1 MVYFLALMTTLLGVT
16 SSACQ
21 QRYYHLFT
29 EKVIG
34 LVLLPEVAHDNLCA
48 EKVVV

>member
-1 MVYFLALMTTLLGVT
+1 MTTLLGVM

-21 QRYYHLFT
+21 QRYYHLFA

-34 LVLLPEVAHDNLCA
+34 LAPLSEVAHDNLCA